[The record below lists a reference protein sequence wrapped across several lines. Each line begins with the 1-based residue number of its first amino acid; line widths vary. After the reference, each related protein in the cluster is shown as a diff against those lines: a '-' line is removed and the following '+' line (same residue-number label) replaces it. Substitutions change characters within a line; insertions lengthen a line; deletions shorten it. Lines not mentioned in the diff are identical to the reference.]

1 MKIVITIILAFLSGL
16 LFSQTPFPV
25 NSTNGT
31 STTTNLTRGIAAADS
46 AFQYRTYFLD
56 TVSANRGRIDEVPGV
71 MIRTAPNVIWLRN
84 STATAWIRQANIND
98 IINITGCYALLNGG
112 LVSWSG
118 SGLTMDVSAA
128 DYLINCK
135 EYSTITSQVT
145 LSTADATYDRFDIIY
160 VDTNSTVGVITGTAS
175 ATPIFPQ
182 IDPASQLQLAVISV
196 PAGATTPGDVSSI
209 VIYNEDIEWTSGSI
223 MSSGTVD
230 FVSTNNPFIGTYN
243 ALMSA
248 NANGVIYWDTANPI
262 NINDY
267 TTLKMYVRID
277 GGFDNDLAAYLVYL
291 RSGGN
296 PITNPI
302 YLTDYGLDLSI
313 SGSYQ
318 IVTIP
323 ITAFTFAGSSSDVF
337 DGVQLK
343 FNNGSAA
350 LHIDYVQLQGGIPN
364 GNSPYITNIFRVPG
378 VDSIYFTKNGI
389 NYAIK
394 DSIGSGGGSSY
405 TFPYSVVAPG
415 NAIQLENDT
424 TANPANYFYGR
435 NSAGRRG
442 WYPQSGIAGVNLF
455 NSDGTL
461 TGNRTVD
468 ASNYNLKAN
477 NIGLFDFVSK
487 PTYYTSTSRI
497 RAFGAFDDAVGGGI
511 MLSSTDEEG
520 TDSSYIHV
528 QEQNITINSRGGNL
542 YIPNLNYTLSTTAK
556 KIPIIDTASGYTY
569 WIDPALIGGA
579 TPTWQQTLTAGSVL
593 SAQYN
598 TITQTGDFTYEHNV
612 NSLASNAGFM
622 VSSNSTTA
630 ASNTQQLFRV
640 QLSGANSN
648 SSQTT
653 YAALIQNGHTGTSST
668 NIGLSVSSSGGTNNY
683 AIVVP
688 ASSGNV
694 GIGTSTP
701 SSKAILDLTSTT
713 QGALM
718 PRMNTTQQNA
728 ISSPTTGLIIWNTD
742 SLALVNYTGSAWL
755 KVSQG
760 GGGSSLFPLIGTGTA
775 TGNVTGALGSYD
787 LSMTNSRGY
796 LKFQNATNPL
806 VNIQGTGNSPLFQV
820 DSSSAVRFKVYAG
833 GQIAAGD
840 SSANL
845 FIGHNSGLNI
855 VNLAGPPGNWNIS
868 LGENVFEDLTIGNDM
883 VGIGP
888 NTFRRSIASFH
899 SIGIGTGVGSNATHL
914 EDVIGIGVDVLIGAD
929 TITRSTATGS
939 YSQFKYTKA
948 AGNTSS
954 GFASQ
959 YGGAAGPWT
968 GSYNTSDGNQ
978 SLNNITTGSYGSAY
992 GDRSQF
998 TLTTG
1003 GAGGGE
1009 NASFGAFSAYTTNH
1023 SRGVYLGPFS
1033 GYFADEDDVLYVHNS
1048 YSGIADEAEGK
1059 AESMLYGKFGINGAN
1074 QLRMNGKM
1082 GINTMPDASAAL
1094 DVTSTTTGL
1103 LVPRMTTTQR
1113 NAISSPAVGLMIYNT
1128 TDSAFNYYRLSGW
1141 TAIGGGGGGTPGG
1154 SNTQIQ
1160 FNNAGSFGGSS
1171 TFTYDLTTMKFGGN
1185 SLWLNSTFQPYHAT
1199 NDKQLKI
1206 TNSGTGAEGLF
1217 FSVSD
1222 VPKAFIEST
1231 SGYALKISSNGGGSY
1246 FELGTVGGI
1255 GVNKAASSLYALGVD
1270 GTIADNGNNGNY
1282 LIQPALFGN
1291 SPTKPSYSFFS
1302 DENSGMYWISA
1313 DKFGFSTNGI
1323 KRASFSA
1330 TKFDI
1335 NEAANDYDVVI
1346 AGTTDA
1352 NLIVTDASTNRVGI
1366 GTGSPDSKLHVVG
1379 SIKMVDG
1386 NQAADK
1392 VMVSDAN
1399 GVGSW
1404 QALNTESTYTPT
1416 LTNTTNVAASTAYT
1430 TYYQRIGDVVRVWG
1444 EISIDATASLT
1455 VTELGLS
1462 LPIATAIGNTYEL
1475 AGTGS
1480 FEDNTTVQIKGDV
1493 TNDRAMFRF
1502 YPQTD
1507 TNNRYSFHFTYKY
1520 IAP

>member
-1 MKIVITIILAFLSGL
+1 MKNILITLLL
-16 LFSQTPFPV
+16 LFVFKIGFSQFPIGDSLPIKQNV
-25 NSTNGT
+25 GNAPTTIVQTNAIKIAGSLQFGYFADTATANSSATKCKYYPNAFITTATGT
-31 STTTNLTRGIAAADS
+31 
-46 AFQYRTYFLD
+46 
-56 TVSANRGRIDEVPGV
+56 
-71 MIRTAPNVIWLRN
+71 WKRN
-84 STATAWIRQANIND
+84 STATKWERMAMMSD
-98 IINITGCYALLNGG
+98 ITNSTGCYALLNGG

-405 TFPYSVVAPG
+405 TFPYSIVAPG

-442 WYPQSGIAGVNLF
+442 WYPQSGIVGVTPTLQQVLTAG
-455 NSDGTL
+455 STL
-461 TGNRTVD
+461 TGNNTID
-468 ASNYNLKAN
+468 ASGTSFIFDSLSTTSQSSGFITKTGVFNTKSYMLVGSTEALLRTN
-477 NIGLFDFVSK
+477 NTALGKYGLLS
-487 PTYYTSTSRI
+487 
-497 RAFGAFDDAVGGGI
+497 AFDREALMQVTGNYGTSEIRIMDNAQVGVAIKPPNGKVFI
-511 MLSSTDEEG
+511 
-520 TDSSYIHV
+520 DSL
-528 QEQNITINSRGGNL
+528 G
-542 YIPNLNYTLSTTAK
+542 YTLSTTGK
-556 KIPIIDTASGYTY
+556 KIMIRDTATGLVEN
-569 WIDPALIGGA
+569 IDPALIGGA

-728 ISSPTTGLIIWNTD
+728 ISSPATGLIIWNTD

-760 GGGSSLFPLIGTGTA
+760 GGGSSGITVGTTTITSGTSGRIAYNNAGVYGEKAVTGTGDVVLA
-775 TGNVTGALGSYD
+775 TSPTLVTPDLGTPSALVGTNISGTISTRWKARVGS
-787 LSMTNSRGY
+787 T
-796 LKFQNATNPL
+796 T
-806 VNIQGTGNSPLFQV
+806 
-820 DSSSAVRFKVYAG
+820 SSAT
-833 GQIAAGD
+833 
-840 SSANL
+840 
-845 FIGHNSGLNI
+845 
-855 VNLAGPPGNWNIS
+855 P
-868 LGENVFEDLTIGNDM
+868 T
-883 VGIGP
+883 
-888 NTFRRSIASFH
+888 
-899 SIGIGTGVGSNATHL
+899 
-914 EDVIGIGVDVLIGAD
+914 
-929 TITRSTATGS
+929 
-939 YSQFKYTKA
+939 
-948 AGNTSS
+948 
-954 GFASQ
+954 
-959 YGGAAGPWT
+959 
-968 GSYNTSDGNQ
+968 
-978 SLNNITTGSYGSAY
+978 
-992 GDRSQF
+992 
-998 TLTTG
+998 
-1003 GAGGGE
+1003 
-1009 NASFGAFSAYTTNH
+1009 
-1023 SRGVYLGPFS
+1023 
-1033 GYFADEDDVLYVHNS
+1033 
-1048 YSGIADEAEGK
+1048 
-1059 AESMLYGKFGINGAN
+1059 
-1074 QLRMNGKM
+1074 
-1082 GINTMPDASAAL
+1082 INTDNVDIYKLTAQTA
-1094 DVTSTTTGL
+1094 
-1103 LVPRMTTTQR
+1103 
-1113 NAISSPAVGLMIYNT
+1113 AISSFSSNLSGTPNDGDILEIQITDDGTARAITWGASFVSSTVTLPAT
-1128 TDSAFNYYRLSGW
+1128 TVISTTLTVILQYYTTSSYGNNKWVCVNYY
-1141 TAIGGGGGGTPGG
+1141 
-1154 SNTQIQ
+1154 
-1160 FNNAGSFGGSS
+1160 
-1171 TFTYDLTTMKFGGN
+1171 
-1185 SLWLNSTFQPYHAT
+1185 
-1199 NDKQLKI
+1199 
-1206 TNSGTGAEGLF
+1206 
-1217 FSVSD
+1217 
-1222 VPKAFIEST
+1222 
-1231 SGYALKISSNGGGSY
+1231 
-1246 FELGTVGGI
+1246 
-1255 GVNKAASSLYALGVD
+1255 
-1270 GTIADNGNNGNY
+1270 
-1282 LIQPALFGN
+1282 
-1291 SPTKPSYSFFS
+1291 
-1302 DENSGMYWISA
+1302 
-1313 DKFGFSTNGI
+1313 
-1323 KRASFSA
+1323 
-1330 TKFDI
+1330 
-1335 NEAANDYDVVI
+1335 
-1346 AGTTDA
+1346 
-1352 NLIVTDASTNRVGI
+1352 
-1366 GTGSPDSKLHVVG
+1366 
-1379 SIKMVDG
+1379 
-1386 NQAADK
+1386 
-1392 VMVSDAN
+1392 
-1399 GVGSW
+1399 
-1404 QALNTESTYTPT
+1404 
-1416 LTNTTNVAASTAYT
+1416 
-1430 TYYQRIGDVVRVWG
+1430 
-1444 EISIDATASLT
+1444 
-1455 VTELGLS
+1455 
-1462 LPIATAIGNTYEL
+1462 
-1475 AGTGS
+1475 
-1480 FEDNTTVQIKGDV
+1480 
-1493 TNDRAMFRF
+1493 
-1502 YPQTD
+1502 
-1507 TNNRYSFHFTYKY
+1507 
-1520 IAP
+1520 